1 MANKNLNFEVN
12 EKLSMGTRFLL
23 LIISIILSWKLF
35 RLAVPLEIFWSI
47 HNYWIILFAFI
58 SLALSFKHNLYLE
71 KSKTAVVVLSFILLT
86 VSRLGLYPYPDPFLM
101 ASMVFCLYFLMLTI
115 FMRTSLNFG
124 FKCFELLLIL
134 LLTYNFLDY
143 FDANS
148 ELINIFSYEIP
159 SFMGE
164 TMNPMGHK
172 SQSIFS
178 RSMADGF
185 IIRSVGVSG
194 TNYASS
200 GLTAAT
206 SIYFFILKRRYLFIL
221 SFFLLIIWGVGSS
234 LLAATAYIL
243 WLKRKSKTSIIFFA
257 VGLPLAF
264 IIIQNRGWSN
274 AVYLNI
280 TNNFGAFDFL
290 MASIIGEGKSVSS
303 LHTEFRILGVLF
315 SLGAIGALLI
325 SILIINYRMFARYA
339 SLNNFPNF
347 NAGLGFIAV
356 LFIAT
361 LHYNS
366 FFVFPNIFFI
376 VMLIALSSIGFIRS
390 PKCD

>member
-1 MANKNLNFEVN
+1 MANKDLNFEVSK
-12 EKLSMGTRFLL
+12 KLSMGTRFLL

-35 RLAVPLEIFWSI
+35 RLAVPYEIIWHI

-58 SLALSFKHNLYLE
+58 SLALSIKHNLYLE
-71 KSKTAVVVLSFILLT
+71 KSKTAVVVLFFILLT
-86 VSRLGLYPYPDPFLM
+86 VSRLGLYPYPDPFFI

-115 FMRTSLNFG
+115 FMRTSLDFG
-124 FKCFELLLIL
+124 FKCFEILLIL

-164 TMNPMGHK
+164 TMNPLGHK
-172 SQSIFS
+172 SQFIFS
-178 RSMADGF
+178 KSMADGF

-194 TNYASS
+194 THYASS

-206 SIYFFILKRRYLFIL
+206 AIYFFILKRHWLFIL
-221 SFFLLIIWGVGSS
+221 SFSLLIIWGVGSS
-234 LLAATAYIL
+234 LLAAIMYIL
-243 WLKRKSKTSIIFFA
+243 WLKRKSKISIIIFVF
-257 VGLPLAF
+257 GLLLAF
-264 IIIQNRGWSN
+264 IIIQSRGWSN
-274 AVYLNI
+274 AVYLSI
-280 TNNFGAFDFL
+280 KNNFGAFDFL

-303 LHTEFRILGVLF
+303 LHTEFRVLGLFF

-325 SILIINYRMFARYA
+325 SILIINYRKFARYA

-347 NAGLGFIAV
+347 NAGLGFIFV
-356 LFIAT
+356 LFITT

-366 FFVFPNIFFI
+366 FFVFPNIFLI
-376 VMLIALSSIGFIRS
+376 VLLIVLSSIGFIRIS
-390 PKCD
+390 KCD